1 VQVAHPEEF
10 AGEVQLAHDMG
21 RFADDP
27 LGFVLYAF
35 PWDTDPALQLVE
47 LKSPWREKYGCKY
60 GPDAWACDFLD
71 AVAQEVRT
79 RKFNGRMAVPVVRG
93 AVTSGHGIGK
103 SALTAWLVMWIM
115 STRPHSQ
122 GTVTANTAPQLQT
135 KTWAQLAKWKKI
147 CITSHWFEIAT
158 GRGMMHMRH
167 KDYPD
172 TWFVSAQTCREENS
186 EAFAG
191 QHAANATSF
200 YIFDEASAIP
210 ESIKEVAEGG
220 VTDGEP
226 MMFAFGNPTRNTG
239 WFYETFGKQ
248 KHRWITRRIDS
259 RKVQITNKK
268 QIDEWIADYGEDS
281 DFVKIRVRGE
291 PPSASSNQLISRLVV
306 EEAMRRKLGN
316 HQFAFAPVILGVDVA
331 WEGDDRSA
339 VMMRQGLFT
348 KLLGVYR
355 GIDNMTLGGLVEQW
369 WTQYNADGVF
379 VDVGWGTGVID
390 FLRSIGRQPVPVN
403 FGGASLKPEWKD
415 KRSEMW
421 GDMAKWLA
429 DGGALEELPDLV
441 DDLIGPDYFFLP
453 NGQKKL
459 EAKKDMKARGLQ
471 SPDLADALALTF
483 AVPIRSRQSAA
494 ARERRA
500 AFAKADYNV
509 LG

>member
-331 WEGDDRSA
+331 WSPERPAGSLSTPA
-339 VMMRQGLFT
+339 SV
-348 KLLGVYR
+348 
-355 GIDNMTLGGLVEQW
+355 
-369 WTQYNADGVF
+369 
-379 VDVGWGTGVID
+379 
-390 FLRSIGRQPVPVN
+390 SGRQRIT
-403 FGGASLKPEWKD
+403 KPRRELIPLIEKA
-415 KRSEMW
+415 
-421 GDMAKWLA
+421 MAKLHGCYEALVSGRAIEGLA
-429 DGGALEELPDLV
+429 TLTGAPCESIP
-441 DDLIGPDYFFLP
+441 
-453 NGQKKL
+453 
-459 EAKKDMKARGLQ
+459 LQ
-471 SPDLADALALTF
+471 VSSKYLLSF
-483 AVPIRSRQSAA
+483 ICSRLSS
-494 ARERRA
+494 
-500 AFAKADYNV
+500 FICCS
-509 LG
+509 